1 MRYRFTDKE
10 IDQISK
16 SIVILIDT
24 REQNNSHIKQFL
36 DSKQIGYKVKKLDF
50 GDYSCML
57 PKGTFRGQE
66 RDIYF
71 DRDIVIERKNSIDE
85 IAGNFKDDGI
95 RLKTELAHLN
105 KYGIKYYFFVEDPN
119 YDINIRQGNYR
130 SQYDPKALYNRIK
143 KSIEIR
149 YNTFIRPIDKSI
161 IGSEIYNTF
170 ESYVYDLFKHKWF
183 GEEKELEICEMAALD
198 ILYEDWG
205 VYYGKRFNE
214 SKEKIQWMPR
224 EK

>member
-1 MRYRFTDKE
+1 MRYKFTDKE
-10 IDQISK
+10 IDAISK

-36 DSKQIGYKVKKLDF
+36 DNKQIKYKVKKLDF

-57 PKGTFRGQE
+57 PMGSFEGQE

-85 IAGNFKDDGI
+85 IAGNFKDDGT

-105 KYGIKYYFFVEDPN
+105 KYGIKYYFLVEDPN

-149 YNTFIRPIDKSI
+149 YNTFVRPISKEV

-170 ESYVYDLFKHKWF
+170 QAYVYDVLKHKGF
-183 GEEKELEICEMAALD
+183 F
-198 ILYEDWG
+198 EDDA
-205 VYYGKRFNE
+205 VADK
-214 SKEKIQWMPR
+214 
-224 EK
+224 

>member
-1 MRYRFTDKE
+1 MRYKFTDKE
-10 IDQISK
+10 IDAISK
-16 SIVILIDT
+16 NIVILIDT

-36 DSKQIGYKVKKLDF
+36 DNKQIKYKVKKLDF

-57 PKGTFRGQE
+57 PMGSFEGQE

-85 IAGNFKDDGI
+85 IAGNFKDDGT

-149 YNTFIRPIDKSI
+149 YNTFVRPISKEV

-170 ESYVYDLFKHKWF
+170 QAYVYDVLKHKGF
-183 GEEKELEICEMAALD
+183 F
-198 ILYEDWG
+198 EDDA
-205 VYYGKRFNE
+205 VADK
-214 SKEKIQWMPR
+214 
-224 EK
+224 

>member
-85 IAGNFKDDGI
+85 IAGNFKDDGT

-149 YNTFIRPIDKSI
+149 YNTFVRPIDKSV

-170 ESYVYDLFKHKWF
+170 ESYVYDLFKHKGF
-183 GEEKELEICEMAALD
+183 FEQKELEVCEMATSD
-198 ILYEDWG
+198 ILYGD
-205 VYYGKRFNE
+205 
-214 SKEKIQWMPR
+214 
-224 EK
+224 

>member
-1 MRYRFTDKE
+1 MRYKFTDKE
-10 IDQISK
+10 IDKISK

-36 DSKQIGYKVKKLDF
+36 DNKQIKYKVKKLDF

-57 PKGTFRGQE
+57 PAGIFEGQE

-85 IAGNFKDDGI
+85 IAGNFKDDGT

-149 YNTFIRPIDKSI
+149 YNTFVRPISKEV

-170 ESYVYDLFKHKWF
+170 QAYVYDVVKHKGF
-183 GEEKELEICEMAALD
+183 F
-198 ILYEDWG
+198 EDD
-205 VYYGKRFNE
+205 VVAGK
-214 SKEKIQWMPR
+214 
-224 EK
+224 

>member
-1 MRYRFTDKE
+1 MRYKFTDKE
-10 IDQISK
+10 IDKISK

-36 DSKQIGYKVKKLDF
+36 DNKQIKYKVKKLDF

-57 PKGTFRGQE
+57 PAGTFEGQE

-85 IAGNFKDDGI
+85 IAGNFKDDGT

-149 YNTFIRPIDKSI
+149 YNTFVRPISKEV

-170 ESYVYDLFKHKWF
+170 QAYVYDVVKHKGF
-183 GEEKELEICEMAALD
+183 F
-198 ILYEDWG
+198 EDD
-205 VYYGKRFNE
+205 VVAGK
-214 SKEKIQWMPR
+214 
-224 EK
+224 

>member
-1 MRYRFTDKE
+1 MRYKFTDKE
-10 IDQISK
+10 IDRISK

-36 DSKQIGYKVKKLDF
+36 DNKQIKYKVKKLDF

-57 PKGTFRGQE
+57 PMGSFEGQE

-85 IAGNFKDDGI
+85 IAGNFKDDGT

-149 YNTFIRPIDKSI
+149 YNTFVRPISKEV

-170 ESYVYDLFKHKWF
+170 QAYVYDVLKHKGF
-183 GEEKELEICEMAALD
+183 FEDDAA
-198 ILYEDWG
+198 
-205 VYYGKRFNE
+205 VGK
-214 SKEKIQWMPR
+214 
-224 EK
+224 